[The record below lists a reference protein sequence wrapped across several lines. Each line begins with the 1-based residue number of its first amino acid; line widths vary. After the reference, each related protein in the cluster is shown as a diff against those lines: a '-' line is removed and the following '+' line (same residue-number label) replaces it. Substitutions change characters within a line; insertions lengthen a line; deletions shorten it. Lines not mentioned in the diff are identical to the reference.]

1 VEDVFSFG
9 YHTGML
15 FDQSIYGSCNG
26 QFTDINFDQVD
37 IGIDVLF
44 TQTEGIL
51 FSNLNLA
58 NAGGGSIRFG
68 ILGRNANGSHTNDA
82 SVVIRGASF
91 WGHFEQ
97 NIVWA
102 HPGLISISDSLFIA
116 WNDTKPCIE
125 IQAGRAMINNNYFK
139 DLKDKIGNAIT
150 VSENADRVS
159 ITNNQLIGNTLN
171 FTAKP
176 TILVANNLH

>member
-1 VEDVFSFG
+1 
-9 YHTGML
+9 ML
-15 FDQSIYGSCNG
+15 FDKSIYGSCNG

-37 IGIDVLF
+37 IGIDVAF
-44 TQTEGIL
+44 TQTEGII

-58 NAGGGSIRFG
+58 NAGGGSIRYG
-68 ILGRNANGSHTNDA
+68 ILGRNGNGTRVNDA

-116 WNDTKPCIE
+116 WNQTKPCID

-139 DLKDKIGNAIT
+139 DSIGNAIT
-150 VSENADRVS
+150 IGDNADRVT
-159 ITNNQLIGNTLN
+159 ITNNQLTNNTIN
-171 FTAKP
+171 VIPKP
-176 TILVANNLH
+176 TILVVNNLP